1 MTSVMEHEATTGMD
15 RPRKA
20 DPLRELEAMVF
31 CADRPA
37 PPAKLAEALGALLG
51 AEVPP
56 ERIAELIDK
65 LNAGY
70 AKGGHAFRI
79 EQVGGGYRVM
89 TLPEH
94 AEAVAGFQRLR
105 ASTRLS
111 RAALETL
118 AIIAYRQPITR
129 ADLEGIRGVGCG
141 EILRTLLDRN
151 LVTIKGRAEELG
163 RPMLYGTT
171 SKFLDVF
178 GLASLKSLPKPG
190 ELGLED

>member
-1 MTSVMEHEATTGMD
+1 MTDVMEHEADTGMD
-15 RPRKA
+15 TPRKT
-20 DPLRELEAMVF
+20 DPLRELEAMVM

-37 PPAKLAEALGALLG
+37 PAAKLGEALTALLG
-51 AEVPP
+51 AEITP
-56 ERIAELIDK
+56 EHVAELIAR
-65 LNAGY
+65 LNESY
-70 AKGGHAFRI
+70 AEGGHAFRI
-79 EQVGGGYRVM
+79 EEVGGGYRVM

-178 GLASLKSLPKPG
+178 GLPSLKSLPKPG

>member
-1 MTSVMEHEATTGMD
+1 MEHETANGTDKPSKT
-15 RPRKA
+15 

-37 PPAKLAEALGALLG
+37 PPAKLAEALTTLLG
-51 AEVPP
+51 AEFTP
-56 ERIAELIDK
+56 EHVCEMIET
-65 LNAGY
+65 LNTSL
-70 AKGGHAFRI
+70 AKGKHAFRI
-79 EQVGGGYRVM
+79 EQVGGGFRVM
-89 TLPEH
+89 TLPQH
-94 AEAVAGFQRLR
+94 TEAVAGFQRLR

-178 GLASLKSLPKPG
+178 GLPSLKSLPKPG